1 MSLPIVLAKSLLSL
15 TLLSAAVPAGGELM
29 ASSSGKG
36 DADLPSSGAVYTVRA
51 AAEGEASGT
60 PGSMDVTRSVTLYDG
75 ADLMQTTV
83 TPIPNPLELAKTYAP
98 ETVEEWT
105 RTLEQFKETLK
116 LQVYRVSLKDTPEGT
131 EDVTLS
137 MGITIH
143 GIAAVRSGVA
153 MAEDAAGLQ
162 PGTVEIRPAAA
173 LEEGATD
180 RTESVVALPAVSVF
194 PLDEEIVKAE
204 AALAK
209 TLEAGEKEAIRTALH
224 DLLTAYQV
232 FLANK

>member
-51 AAEGEASGT
+51 TAEGEAAGTSGST
-60 PGSMDVTRSVTLYDG
+60 DVTRSVTLDDG
-75 ADLMQTTV
+75 ANLMQTTV
-83 TPIPNPLELAKTYAP
+83 APIPNPLELAKTYAP

-116 LQVYRVSLKDTPEGT
+116 LQVYRVSLKETPEGT
-131 EDVTLS
+131 EDVMLPAEFAV
-137 MGITIH
+137 H
-143 GIAAVRSGVA
+143 GVAVVRSGVG
-153 MAEDAAGLQ
+153 MAEDEAGVQ
-162 PGTVEIRPAAA
+162 PGSV
-173 LEEGATD
+173 LEQGTTD
-180 RTESVVALPAVSVF
+180 RTEPSAALPAVSVF
-194 PLDEEIVKAE
+194 PLDEGIVKAE

-209 TLEAGEKEAIRTALH
+209 TLEAGETEAIRTALH
-224 DLLTAYQV
+224 DLLTAYRA